1 MIEFAHINE
10 KATLFFEFLKDKFS
24 EVALIEAV
32 NTFYRFK
39 IEKQVN
45 LSALFG
51 AIEPNVLSA

>member
-1 MIEFAHINE
+1 MIEFVHINE
-10 KATLFFEFLKDKFS
+10 KADLFFNFLKEKFS

-39 IEKQVN
+39 IEKQVH

-51 AIEPNVLSA
+51 AIEPNVSSA